1 VTDTLPSTAP
11 GGPDVP
17 ARTDPDRPAP
27 PVDLYAE
34 AERRRAARALLRSPL
49 LHADAHAD
57 DLALVRRHQRELVPM
72 FADGLGYR
80 LVVEPSLARLV
91 KTGLHPDAT
100 RGLRRR
106 TGTAFTPRRYA
117 FLTLTLAALT
127 RARRQVMVDE
137 LVAGVRSAAADA
149 GVDIDLD
156 GITDRRALHSAL
168 TALVDLGVLSER
180 DGDLEHW
187 AERHT
192 DSLLDVHRDRLALIV
207 AAPLATCDGPEDVLA
222 VPEVP
227 SSAGGARITVRRH
240 LVEQPVLSVEDLTD
254 EQQGWW
260 RRNREREREWFAR
273 WFGLELEI
281 RAEGALA
288 LDPDGELTDLAFPGT
303 GSARHFALLLLA
315 ELTEAARRQTPHGG
329 TRTWV
334 PVAGSTARSAADQV
348 FRTWRRGLRKAHQA
362 DPDALWAEALAILV
376 ATGLVRDE
384 GPTIQV
390 HAAAARY
397 APRAELVTTAG
408 PAGERSLF
416 EEEDG

>member
-1 VTDTLPSTAP
+1 MDERPALP
-11 GGPDVP
+11 
-17 ARTDPDRPAP
+17 TDP
-27 PVDLYAE
+27 YAE
-34 AERRRAARALLRSPL
+34 AERRRAARALVRTPL
-49 LHADAHAD
+49 LHADSHAD
-57 DLALVRRHQRELVPM
+57 ELALVRRHQRELVPM

-106 TGTAFTPRRYA
+106 NGTPFTPRRYA
-117 FLTLTLAALT
+117 LLALVLAALT
-127 RARRQVMVDE
+127 RSRRQVMVDE

-149 GVDIDLD
+149 GVQVDLD

-192 DSLLDVHRDRLALIV
+192 ESLLDVHRDRLAVLV
-207 AAPLATCDGPEDVLA
+207 AAPLAACETPEDVLA

-227 SSAGGARITVRRH
+227 SSAGGARIAVRRH
-240 LVEQPVLSVEDLTD
+240 LVERPVLSHEDLTE
-254 EQQGWW
+254 EQSGWW

-281 RAEGALA
+281 RAEGAVA
-288 LDPDGELTDLAFPGT
+288 VDRDGELTDLAFPGA
-303 GSARHFALLLLA
+303 GSARHFALLLLG
-315 ELTEAARRQTPHGG
+315 ELTEEVRRQERGDVAGG
-329 TRTWV
+329 AWT
-334 PVAGSTARSAADQV
+334 PVAASTARSAADRV

-362 DPDALWAEALAILV
+362 DPDALWDEALAILG

-384 GPTIQV
+384 GSTLHV

-397 APRAELVTTAG
+397 APRPELVTTAG

-416 EEEDG
+416 EEEA

>member
-1 VTDTLPSTAP
+1 MTL
-11 GGPDVP
+11 DE
-17 ARTDPDRPAP
+17 RPAP
-27 PVDLYAE
+27 PTDPYAE
-34 AERRRAARALLRSPL
+34 AERRRAARALVRTPL
-49 LHADAHAD
+49 LHADGHAD
-57 DLALVRRHQRELVPM
+57 DLALVRRHQRDLVPM

-80 LVVEPSLARLV
+80 LVVEPTLARLV
-91 KTGLHPDAT
+91 KTGLQADAT

-106 TGTAFTPRRYA
+106 NGTPFTPRRYA
-117 FLTLTLAALT
+117 LLALTLAALT

-149 GVDIDLD
+149 GVEIDLD

-192 DSLLDVHRDRLALIV
+192 ESLLDVHRDRLAVLV
-207 AAPLATCDGPEDVLA
+207 AAPLSTCRTPEDVLA

-227 SSAGGARITVRRH
+227 SSAGGARIAVRRH
-240 LVEQPVLSVEDLTD
+240 LLERPVLTTEELSE
-254 EQQGWW
+254 EQAGWW

-273 WFGLELEI
+273 WFGLDLEI

-288 LDPDGELTDLAFPGT
+288 LDRDGELTDLTFPGA
-303 GSARHFALLLLA
+303 GSARHFALLVLG
-315 ELTEAARRQTPHGG
+315 ELTEAARRQARDEADGAWT
-329 TRTWV
+329 
-334 PVAGSTARSAADQV
+334 PVAASTARSAADRL

-362 DPDALWAEALAILV
+362 DPEALWAEALAILA

-384 GPTIQV
+384 GSTLLV

-397 APRAELVTTAG
+397 APRPELVTTAG

-416 EEEDG
+416 EEDA

>member
-1 VTDTLPSTAP
+1 MTL
-11 GGPDVP
+11 DE
-17 ARTDPDRPAP
+17 RPAP
-27 PVDLYAE
+27 PTDPYAE
-34 AERRRAARALLRSPL
+34 AERRRAARALVRTPL
-49 LHADAHAD
+49 LHADDHAD

-80 LVVEPSLARLV
+80 LVVEPTLARLV

-106 TGTAFTPRRYA
+106 NGSPFTPRRYA
-117 FLTLTLAALT
+117 LLALTLAALT

-149 GVDIDLD
+149 GVEIDLD

-168 TALVDLGVLSER
+168 TALVDLGVLTER

-192 DSLLDVHRDRLALIV
+192 ESLLDVHRDRLAVLV
-207 AAPLATCDGPEDVLA
+207 AAPLSTCRTPEDVLT
-222 VPEVP
+222 VMEVP
-227 SSAGGARITVRRH
+227 SAAGGARIAVRRH
-240 LVEQPVLSVEDLTD
+240 LLERPVLSTEELSE
-254 EQQGWW
+254 EQAGWW

-288 LDPDGELTDLAFPGT
+288 LDRDGELTDLTFPGA
-303 GSARHFALLLLA
+303 GSARHFALLLLG
-315 ELTEAARRQTPHGG
+315 ELTEAARGQDRDGAGG
-329 TRTWV
+329 AWT
-334 PVAGSTARSAADQV
+334 PVATSTARSAADRV

-362 DPDALWAEALAILV
+362 DPDALWAEALGILA

-384 GPTIQV
+384 GPTLLV

-397 APRAELVTTAG
+397 APRPELVTTAG

-416 EEEDG
+416 EEDA

>member
-1 VTDTLPSTAP
+1 MI
-11 GGPDVP
+11 VP
-17 ARTDPDRPAP
+17 ERPAP
-27 PVDLYAE
+27 PLDPYVE
-34 AERRRAARALLRSPL
+34 AERRRAARALVRTPL
-49 LHADAHAD
+49 LHADAHPE

-80 LVVEPSLARLV
+80 LIVEPSLARLV
-91 KTGLHPDAT
+91 KTGLQPDST

-106 TGTAFTPRRYA
+106 NGTPFTPRRYA
-117 FLTLTLAALT
+117 LLALTLAALT

-137 LVAGVRSAAADA
+137 LVSGVRSAAADA
-149 GVDIDLD
+149 GVEVDLD

-192 DSLLDVHRDRLALIV
+192 QSLLDVHRDRLAVLV
-207 AAPLATCDGPEDVLA
+207 AAPLSMCETPEDALT

-227 SSAGGARITVRRH
+227 SSAGGARITVRRR
-240 LVEQPVLSVEDLTD
+240 LVEQPVLSVEDLTE

-260 RRNREREREWFAR
+260 RRNREREREWFSR
-273 WFGLELEI
+273 WLGLGLEI

-288 LDPDGELTDLAFPGT
+288 LDPDGELTDVAFPGT

-315 ELTEAARRQTPHGG
+315 ELTETVRQQDTPTG
-329 TRTWV
+329 TRRTWT
-334 PVAGSTARSAADQV
+334 PVAVSTARSTADRV

-362 DPDALWAEALAILV
+362 DPDVLWAEALDIL
-376 ATGLVRDE
+376 ATTGLVRDA
-384 GPTIQV
+384 GPTLEV

-408 PAGERSLF
+408 PTGERSLF
-416 EEEDG
+416 EEEEA